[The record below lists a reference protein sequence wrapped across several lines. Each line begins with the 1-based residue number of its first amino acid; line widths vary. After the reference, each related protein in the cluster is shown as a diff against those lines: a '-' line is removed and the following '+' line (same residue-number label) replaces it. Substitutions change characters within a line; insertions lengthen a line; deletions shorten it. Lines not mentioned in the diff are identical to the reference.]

1 MSCIRKLK
9 IEKTSLEEKV
19 ENYHKLWQDTINNM
33 YEQELPGQKNR
44 YIVELTNEDE
54 KFCKNVY
61 DKFNVGGELF
71 SNYEDK
77 IIFILCMFVMP
88 QLLAIGEFYERAYNE
103 HITKAKSILS
113 VVQNNNINMPQYKH
127 SIGLGLAT
135 NFLNQE
141 IYLKYGEMNGHNR
154 KSVIFKC

>member
-1 MSCIRKLK
+1 
-9 IEKTSLEEKV
+9 
-19 ENYHKLWQDTINNM
+19 M
-33 YEQELPGQKNR
+33 YEQELPGQKSR

-77 IIFILCMFVMP
+77 INFILCMLVMP

-103 HITKAKSILS
+103 HTTKAKSILS
-113 VVQNNNINMPQYKH
+113 VVQNNNINMHNINIVLDQDWQL
-127 SIGLGLAT
+127 I
-135 NFLNQE
+135 FL
-141 IYLKYGEMNGHNR
+141 IRKYIINME
-154 KSVIFKC
+154 K

>member
-77 IIFILCMFVMP
+77 INFILCMLVMP

-113 VVQNNNINMPQYKH
+113 VVQNNN
-127 SIGLGLAT
+127 S
-135 NFLNQE
+135 NFALE
-141 IYLKYGEMNGHNR
+141 
-154 KSVIFKC
+154 